1 MGAGIRGAGTVDCG
15 GLALLS
21 STVGRTGVAY
31 TSGPWAREGKATA
44 RTLYG
49 TASKVRRDIVS
60 ASPASSAETRQKL
73 GRREVK

>member
-49 TASKVRRDIVS
+49 TASKVRRDSFGFSGLVS
-60 ASPASSAETRQKL
+60 GDTTEAWEARS
-73 GRREVK
+73 